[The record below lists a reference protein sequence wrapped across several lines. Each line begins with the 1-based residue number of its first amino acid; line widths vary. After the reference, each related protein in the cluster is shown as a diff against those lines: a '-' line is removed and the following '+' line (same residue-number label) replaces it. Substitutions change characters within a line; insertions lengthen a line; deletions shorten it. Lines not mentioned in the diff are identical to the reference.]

1 MNLKKKEFFLV
12 YINHRPAFGLNPADL
27 NQAFGVLSDELNSN
41 NNQPQIS
48 RENLLYLL
56 QQFGEHMNDYE
67 MADCLANLLNL
78 NNESTELF
86 DTMNAEDA
94 CMFNYCCYFCL
105 EFHFFHLGQFI
116 ENQLPEQ
123 VTLQTFMEDLL
134 KMPSQYVDQVMYS
147 IREQQHRSSLHPT
160 REQNRHVS
168 IEQQPQQQQQQQQ
181 QRLRSSMTATTQS
194 TTSASNES

>member
-1 MNLKKKEFFLV
+1 MLV
-12 YINHRPAFGLNPADL
+12 CLILVVIFALN
-27 NQAFGVLSDELNSN
+27 F
-41 NNQPQIS
+41 I
-48 RENLLYLL
+48 
-56 QQFGEHMNDYE
+56 
-67 MADCLANLLNL
+67 
-78 NNESTELF
+78 
-86 DTMNAEDA
+86 
-94 CMFNYCCYFCL
+94 
-105 EFHFFHLGQFI
+105 FHLGQFI

-147 IREQQHRSSLHPT
+147 IREQRHRSSLHPT

-181 QRLRSSMTATTQS
+181 QQQRLRSSITATTQS